1 MLRRLIFLLLYWLTW
16 VVFFQIARAVFL
28 VYHLSDTRELPLK
41 TSLLTF
47 LYGLRMD
54 LSMSSYLLA
63 PVCLLVLISVM
74 VPFFRR
80 SIIYKVYSYIL
91 LFFILLITVADLEVF
106 EAWGSRLDAT
116 PLKYLSTPREVWASI
131 SHLPIFFIL
140 FLFVVVYVGLCLLF
154 GRVIERISVFL
165 YGGTSRVV
173 PIVVSVFSILLF
185 TALLIIPM
193 RGGLQLA
200 PINQS
205 SVYFSTNNFANLA
218 AINAPWNFLH
228 GVSNRTSATE
238 NPYNYL
244 PTNESKRI
252 VDSLLAQ
259 SAVSE
264 KVLNTDT
271 PNVIL
276 IIWES
281 FTDKATHLNVGG
293 KEVTPYFNALKKEGI
308 YFSRLYASGDRTDK
322 GIAAVL
328 SGYPALPNTAILRTP
343 VKASKLGYIP
353 KVFKDRSYATSF
365 YYGGETE
372 FANIKSYIL
381 SAGFD
386 TFSDIGD
393 YGSKD
398 KNSKWG
404 AHDGIVAAR
413 VLKDLPHMKQP
424 FFTTW
429 LTLSSHEPYEIPTR
443 PAFKGDSR
451 VTLFLNSLNYTDAV
465 VFDFIQKCKQQPWWS
480 NTLLIIVGDHGHP
493 LPETQKQTDN
503 FTTPMLWLG
512 GALNQSGVVIDK
524 VVSQLDLSSTL
535 VTQVGMKEPLFPFSR
550 NIFDSTYNQWA
561 FFTFNNGFGLVQ
573 PSGAFVFDNVGKQV
587 IFREGTVAEPDLRLG
602 KALQQV
608 TYQDYLDK

>member
-1 MLRRLIFLLLYWLTW
+1 MLRRLLFLLFYGLAW
-16 VVFFQIARAVFL
+16 VLFFQVARAVFL
-28 VYHLSDTRELPLK
+28 VYHLSHTRELPLK

-54 LSMSSYLLA
+54 LSISAYLLA
-63 PVCLLVLISVM
+63 PVCLFVLISIV

-80 SIIYKVYSYIL
+80 SIIYKVYSYLL
-91 LFFILLITVADLEVF
+91 LFVILLITVADLEVY

-116 PLKYLSTPREVWASI
+116 PLKYLASPREVWASI

-140 FLFVVVYVGLCLLF
+140 FLFVVIYIGLCLIF
-154 GRVIERISVFL
+154 GRVIERISAYL
-165 YGGTSRVV
+165 YSNERRVV
-173 PIVVSVFSILLF
+173 PQLVSGFAVLLF
-185 TALLIIPM
+185 TTLLIIPM

-218 AINAPWNFLH
+218 AINAPWNFVH
-228 GVSNRTSATE
+228 GLSNRTSATE
-238 NPYNYL
+238 NPYDYL
-244 PTNESKRI
+244 PPTESKRV

-259 SAVSE
+259 SGVSQR
-264 KVLNTDT
+264 VLNTDT

-281 FTDKATHLNVGG
+281 FTDKATHLNVGS
-293 KEVTPYFNALKKEGI
+293 KEVTPRFNALKKEGL
-308 YFSRLYASGDRTDK
+308 YFSRVYASGDRTDK

-328 SGYPALPNTAILRTP
+328 SGYPALPQTAILRTP
-343 VKASKLGYIP
+343 AKASRLRYIP
-353 KVFKDRSYATSF
+353 KVFKDKGYTTSF

-386 TFSDIGD
+386 AFSDVGD
-393 YGSKD
+393 YASKD

-404 AHDGIVAAR
+404 AHDGVVAAR
-413 VLKDLPHMKQP
+413 VLRDLPSMKQP
-424 FFTTW
+424 FFSTW
-429 LTLSSHEPYEIPTR
+429 LTLSSHEPYEIPR
-443 PAFKGDSR
+443 APAFQGDSR
-451 VTLFLNSLNYTDAV
+451 TTLFLNSLHYTDAV
-465 VFDFIQKCKQQPWWS
+465 VFDFIEKCKQQPWWS
-480 NTLLIIVGDHGHP
+480 KTLVVIVGDHGHT
-493 LPETQKQTDN
+493 LPETGKQTDN

-512 GALNQSGVVIDK
+512 GALDLQGVVIDK
-524 VVSQLDLSSTL
+524 VVSQLDLATTL
-535 VTQVGMKEPLFPFSR
+535 VQQVGVKDPLFPFSK
-550 NIFDSTYNQWA
+550 NIFDSTYKEWA

-573 PSGAFVFDNVGKQV
+573 PRKAFVFDNVGRQV
-587 IFREGTVAEPDLRLG
+587 ILNDSAVGEGDLRVG

-608 TYQDYLDK
+608 SYQDYLDK

>member
-1 MLRRLIFLLLYWLTW
+1 MLRRLLFLLFYGLTW
-16 VVFFQIARAVFL
+16 VLFFLVARAVFL
-28 VYHLSDTRELPLK
+28 VYHLSHTRELPLK

-54 LSMSSYLLA
+54 LSMSAYLLA
-63 PVCLLVLISVM
+63 PVCLFVLFSIV
-74 VPFFRR
+74 VPFLRR
-80 SIIYKVYSYIL
+80 SILYKVYSYLL
-91 LFFILLITVADLEVF
+91 LFVILLIIIADLEVY

-116 PLKYLSTPREVWASI
+116 PLKYLASPREVWASI

-140 FLFVVVYVGLCLLF
+140 FLFLVIYIGLCLLF
-154 GRVIERISVFL
+154 SRVIEGISVYL
-165 YGGTSRVV
+165 YSTERRMV
-173 PIVVSVFSILLF
+173 PRLVSAFAVLLF
-185 TALLIIPM
+185 TALLIVPM

-218 AINAPWNFLH
+218 AINAPWNFVH
-228 GVSNRTSATE
+228 GLSNRTSATE
-238 NPYNYL
+238 NPYKYL
-244 PTNESKRI
+244 PPAESKRV
-252 VDSLLAQ
+252 VDSLLTH
-259 SAVSE
+259 SGVSE
-264 KVLNTDT
+264 RVLNTDT

-293 KEVTPYFNALKKEGI
+293 REVTPRFNALKKEGL
-308 YFSRLYASGDRTDK
+308 YFSRVYASGDRTDK

-328 SGYPALPNTAILRTP
+328 SGYPALPQTAILRTP
-343 VKASKLGYIP
+343 VKASRLAYIP
-353 KVFKDRSYATSF
+353 KVFKDKGYTTSF

-381 SAGFD
+381 SAGFGA
-386 TFSDIGD
+386 FSDVGD
-393 YGSKD
+393 YGAKD

-404 AHDGIVAAR
+404 AHDGVVAAR
-413 VLKDLPHMKQP
+413 VLRDLPAMKQP

-429 LTLSSHEPYEIPTR
+429 LTLSSHEPYEIPTQ
-443 PAFKGDSR
+443 PAFRGDSR
-451 VTLFLNSLNYTDAV
+451 TTLFLNSLHYTDAV
-465 VFDFIQKCKQQPWWS
+465 VYDFIEQCKRQPWWHK
-480 NTLLIIVGDHGHP
+480 TLVVIVGDHGHT
-493 LPETQKQTDN
+493 LPETGKQTDN

-512 GALNQSGVVIDK
+512 GALNQQGVVIDK
-524 VVSQLDLSSTL
+524 VVSQLDLATTL
-535 VTQVGMKEPLFPFSR
+535 VQQVGVKAPLFPFSK
-550 NIFDSTYNQWA
+550 NIFDSSYKEWA

-573 PSGAFVFDNVGKQV
+573 PQKAFVFDNVGKQV
-587 IFREGTVAEPDLRLG
+587 ILNDGAVSEPDLRVG

>member
-1 MLRRLIFLLLYWLTW
+1 MLRRLLFLLFYGLTW
-16 VVFFQIARAVFL
+16 VLFFQAARAVFL
-28 VYHLSDTRELPLK
+28 VYHLSHTRELPLK

-54 LSMSSYLLA
+54 LSMSAYLLA
-63 PVCLLVLISVM
+63 PVCLFVLISIV

-80 SIIYKVYSYIL
+80 AIIYKVYSYLLLFVIL
-91 LFFILLITVADLEVF
+91 LVTVADLEVY
-106 EAWGSRLDAT
+106 EAWGSRMDAT
-116 PLKYLSTPREVWASI
+116 PLKYLASPREVWASI

-140 FLFVVVYVGLCLLF
+140 FLFVVILIGLCLIF
-154 GRVIERISVFL
+154 GRLIERFSVYL
-165 YGGTSRVV
+165 YSGERRVV
-173 PIVVSVFSILLF
+173 PRLVSAFSVLLF

-193 RGGLQLA
+193 RGGVQLA

-218 AINAPWNFLH
+218 AINAPWNFVH
-228 GVSNRTSATE
+228 GLSNRTSATE
-238 NPYNYL
+238 NPYDYL
-244 PTNESKRI
+244 PPSESKRA

-259 SAVSE
+259 SGVRE

-281 FTDKATHLNVGG
+281 FTDKATHLKVGG
-293 KEVTPYFNALKKEGI
+293 KEVTPRFNALKNEGL
-308 YFSRLYASGDRTDK
+308 YFSRVYASGDRTDK

-328 SGYPALPNTAILRTP
+328 SGYPALPQTAILRTP
-343 VKASKLGYIP
+343 VKASRLRYIP
-353 KVFKDRSYATSF
+353 KVFKDKGYTTSF

-386 TFSDIGD
+386 AFSDVGD

-404 AHDGIVAAR
+404 AHDGVVAAR
-413 VLKDLPHMKQP
+413 VLRDLPSMKQP

-429 LTLSSHEPYEIPTR
+429 LTLSSHEPYEIPTK
-443 PAFKGDSR
+443 PAFRGDSR
-451 VTLFLNSLNYTDAV
+451 TTLFLNSLNYTDAV
-465 VFDFIQKCKQQPWWS
+465 VFDFIQKCKQQPWWDK
-480 NTLLIIVGDHGHP
+480 TLVVIVGDHGHT
-493 LPETQKQTDN
+493 LPETGKQTDN

-512 GALNQSGVVIDK
+512 GALNQQGVVIDK
-524 VVSQLDLSSTL
+524 VVSQLDLASTL
-535 VTQVGMKEPLFPFSR
+535 VQQVGVTEQLFPFSK
-550 NIFDSTYNQWA
+550 NIFDSSYKEWA

-573 PSGAFVFDNVGKQV
+573 PQKAFVFDNVGRQV
-587 IFREGTVAEPDLRLG
+587 ILNDGAVGEGDLRLG

-608 TYQDYLDK
+608 TYQDYLDR